1 MRVSPEAGRKIEL
14 DTWRSRDFR
23 ELAILLDVD
32 GTIVDLA
39 PTPREV
45 YVSHALRE
53 TLQRL
58 WERTEG
64 AVAFVSGRPL
74 NELDL
79 LFAPLQ
85 LPAVGGHGAEI
96 RVAPEGDADVS
107 PRKPSLD
114 PKFKRRLATIA
125 EIGPG
130 VLVED
135 KGYSLALH
143 YRLAPDK
150 EDVVRAAVTAI
161 CAGQTPGTYE
171 VMPGK
176 FMVEVKQVGFS
187 KGTAVATLMQ
197 HPPFRGRRP
206 LFIGDDITDESVI
219 AVVPQLGGI
228 AFSVGCKVPGTV
240 GSFDRPEEVHA
251 WLAEL
256 ATRG

>member
-1 MRVSPEAGRKIEL
+1 MRVSPGADRNGEL
-14 DTWRSRDFR
+14 DTWWSRDFR

-58 WERTEG
+58 WEHTGG

-74 NELDL
+74 NDLDL
-79 LFAPLQ
+79 FFAPLQ
-85 LPAVGGHGAEI
+85 LPAIGGHGAEI
-96 RVAPEGDADVS
+96 RVAAEGDADVS
-107 PRKPSLD
+107 TRRPSLD
-114 PKFKRRLATIA
+114 PKIKRRLATIA

-150 EDVVRAAVTAI
+150 EEVVRAAVTAI
-161 CAGQTPGTYE
+161 CADQPAGAYE

-176 FMVEVKQVGFS
+176 FMVEIKQAGFS
-187 KGTAVATLMQ
+187 KGTAVATLME

-206 LFIGDDITDESVI
+206 LFIGDDVTDESVI
-219 AVVPQLGGI
+219 AIVPQFGGI

-240 GSFDRPEEVHA
+240 GSFDRPEEVRA

-256 ATRG
+256 ATRQ